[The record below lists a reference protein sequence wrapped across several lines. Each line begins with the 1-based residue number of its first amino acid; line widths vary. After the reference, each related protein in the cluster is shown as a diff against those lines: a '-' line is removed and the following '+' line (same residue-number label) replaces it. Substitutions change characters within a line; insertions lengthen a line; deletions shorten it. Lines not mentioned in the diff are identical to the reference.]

1 MRSLAL
7 VTAAAVV
14 LFGCGSSV
22 AQVGSTSTA
31 NAPGMRATSPGMSTM
46 STTAV
51 PGTIPTGTALGAM
64 NTGTLGQISGT
75 ALGTIVTCPTMG
87 ATALSAI
94 FNASRADPIYGTLPA
109 QPLPGATVPAA
120 PPFGSSTLTGGCD
133 PNASTLAIIEALG
146 GSVAVTIPGPAITTA
161 STYSDATIPATAT
174 EASGAGL
181 SPLIIVP
188 AAGIVSSAPGAMIT
202 ATMPT
207 IPTTSFTTSPPATT
221 FTTLSTFT
229 TNTLTSGSLYSGATI
244 PPAATEA
251 GGTGLSPLMIV
262 PAPVDPSASP

>member
-1 MRSLAL
+1 MRRLFL
-7 VTAAAVV
+7 MTAAAMV
-14 LFGCGSSV
+14 LFGCDSSF
-22 AQVGSTSTA
+22 AQGGSTSTR
-31 NAPGMRATSPGMSTM
+31 NAAAMRTRSMPTASPM
-46 STTAV
+46 AV
-51 PGTIPTGTALGAM
+51 PGTIPTGAALGAI
-64 NTGTLGQISGT
+64 NTGTLGQIST
-75 ALGTIVTCPTMG
+75 RALGTITACPASGT
-87 ATALSAI
+87 AAALSAI